1 MPLHNQN
8 TDFLDP
14 IQIQNIDFIV
24 RLGPSTILGEGGWWG
39 IEKCQAPSSHTYTHT
54 MSKNGVNDT
63 VCLVVHK
70 KSYMQKCTSIKK
82 MHGCIIIR
90 VIELFFDL
98 FCTFCTYDFF
108 TAIPVVQKQ
117 YQTFVTL
124 RFPFFRLFLL
134 ICRRWS

>member
-24 RLGPSTILGEGGWWG
+24 RLGPSTILGGVGGG
-39 IEKCQAPSSHTYTHT
+39 VSRNAKPPPHTHTHT

-70 KSYMQKCTSIKK
+70 KSYM
-82 MHGCIIIR
+82 
-90 VIELFFDL
+90 
-98 FCTFCTYDFF
+98 
-108 TAIPVVQKQ
+108 
-117 YQTFVTL
+117 
-124 RFPFFRLFLL
+124 
-134 ICRRWS
+134 

>member
-24 RLGPSTILGEGGWWG
+24 RLGPSTFLVEWWG
-39 IEKCQAPSSHTYTHT
+39 IEKCQAPSSHTYTHNVK
-54 MSKNGVNDT
+54 KNGVNDT

-98 FCTFCTYDFF
+98 FCTFCTYEFF